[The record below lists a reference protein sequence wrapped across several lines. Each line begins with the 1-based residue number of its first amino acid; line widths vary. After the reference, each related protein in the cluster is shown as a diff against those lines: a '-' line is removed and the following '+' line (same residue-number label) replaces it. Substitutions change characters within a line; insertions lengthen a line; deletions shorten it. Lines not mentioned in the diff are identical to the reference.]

1 MLRIVLAWIFLFFSL
16 DALEIQVNF
25 AKENNEN
32 FSVLNLSHQEA
43 FECQENKDVYN
54 DVTSIVCKIKT
65 SADNFVPT
73 NTAFFGIQSS
83 VADDYL
89 VLTITPKYKMKLFST
104 FLDLKKG
111 SSIPKERPKKS
122 KQWQIIGYISKIPF
136 LSDKQTRGLNFPI
149 RIPSNQNLYIGQLDI
164 NLKPLRYEEGV
175 DFKKLKEIR
184 EDYEKGRYEDVIKEV
199 DLSLLQYPTSI
210 FKRDFLLYKIRSLA
224 HNPTRDNVD
233 ATILTAL
240 DWVKNYPSEK
250 NIPEVL
256 YLLANAYIHNH
267 LSDEAYHYFQRILS
281 EYPNTDWSALA
292 KMQLAKNFSKDER
305 FKINQGYF
313 AEAYKDAK
321 SQGVKDQI
329 LVQWGI
335 ARLRDGDNEGAKIID
350 DVIAKDPAYFV
361 SQRNISMT
369 LIQDLISHKLY
380 KHAAQI
386 ASYMIKHLP
395 ANDEDAMQLSFDI
408 GKWYE
413 LDGETQKAYDY
424 NELFLQKYPTSKQY
438 QQVAS
443 RNHQLLFKMNVNMDD
458 EKRLALL
465 DEIIAKYPES
475 PESKNAYL
483 QKAQILFNL
492 KRFGEVL
499 QIQDKIPNSPLIAQS
514 KSQIILR
521 LLHDGE
527 CKQVPY
533 YLKGSDLESFGELKI
548 ALFDCLYSLS
558 YYKEAKNL
566 IPNLN
571 KETLQKELPWSYRLS
586 QVLNKLGDFVGSRAS
601 GTDTLDIAKTL
612 NADQYYDIAFVV
624 FDDLIQLKL
633 TQQAQKLSAFIQEH
647 FKEDQRMLEV
657 WYALLQIAQ
666 KENNP
671 NSVQIYAQEILS
683 LQDKLGNFDLSP
695 TVDFVLIDSLMQ
707 NKSYSKA
714 QEVLASLL
722 SKKIEPE
729 EMQKALYMQGSI
741 LRASGDSNYKESF
754 EKCLQIQAN
763 SSWKN
768 LCSKSLELK

>member
-1 MLRIVLAWIFLFFSL
+1 MRIVLAWIFLFFSL
-16 DALEIQVNF
+16 EALEIQVNF

-43 FECQENKDVYN
+43 FECQENKNVYN
-54 DVTSIVCKIKT
+54 DVTSIVCKVKT
-65 SADNFVPT
+65 NADNFVPT

-83 VADDYL
+83 VNDQYL
-89 VLTITPKYKMKLFST
+89 ILTITPKHKMQLFST

-111 SSIPKERPKKS
+111 LSIPKERPEKS

-136 LSDKQTRGLNFPI
+136 LSNKQTRGLNFPI
-149 RIPSNQNLYIGQLDI
+149 RIPSNQDLYIGQLDI
-164 NLKPLRYEEGV
+164 NLKPLHYEEGA
-175 DFKKLKEIR
+175 DFKKLKDIR
-184 EDYEKGRYEDVIKEV
+184 EDYEKGRYENIIKEV
-199 DLSLLQYPTSI
+199 DLSLAQYPTSI
-210 FKRDFLLYKIRSLA
+210 FRRDFLLYKIRSLA
-224 HNPTRDNVD
+224 RGDTRDDID
-233 ATILTAL
+233 ATILTSL
-240 DWVKNYPSEK
+240 EWVRNYPSEK

-256 YLLANAYIHNH
+256 YLLANAYIQNH
-267 LSDEAYHYFQRILS
+267 LGDEAYHYYQRILS
-281 EYPNTDWSALA
+281 EYPQTDWSALS

-305 FKINQGYF
+305 FKINQSYF
-313 AEAYKDAK
+313 AEAYNDAK
-321 SQGVKDQI
+321 SQSVKDQV
-329 LVQWGI
+329 LVQWGLS
-335 ARLRDGDNEGAKIID
+335 RLRDGDDSGAKIID

-395 ANDEDAMQLSFDI
+395 SNDDDVIQLAFDI

-413 LDGETQKAYDY
+413 LDGETQQAYDY
-424 NELFLQKYPTSKQY
+424 NELFLKRYPSSKKYE
-438 QQVAS
+438 QVAS
-443 RNHQLLFKMNVNMDD
+443 RNHQLLFQLNASMDD

-483 QKAQILFNL
+483 QKAEILFKL
-492 KRFGEVL
+492 KRFSEIL
-499 QIQDKIPNSPLIAQS
+499 QFQDKILTSPLVAQS

-533 YLKGSDLESFGELKI
+533 YLQGSDIESFGELKI

-558 YYKEAKNL
+558 YYKEAKNI
-566 IPNLN
+566 IPNLD
-571 KETLQKELPWSYRLS
+571 KETLQEELPWSYRLS

-601 GTDTLDIAKTL
+601 GMDTLDIAKTL
-612 NADQYYDIAFVV
+612 DATQYYDIAFVV

-633 TQQAQKLSAFIQEH
+633 TQQAQKFSAFLQEH
-647 FKEDQRMLEV
+647 FKDDERMLEI

-683 LQDKLGNFDLSP
+683 LQDKLKNFDLSP
-695 TVDFVLIDSLMQ
+695 IVDFVLIDSLMQ

-714 QEVLASLL
+714 KEVLASLL

-741 LRASGDSNYKESF
+741 LRASGEQNYKESF
-754 EKCLQIQAN
+754 EKCLEIKAD